1 MKLIQK
7 LISVLLSLGLM
18 FVIMAFYVLSSL
30 PQFLTPETYL
40 SVMEEANVYQS
51 MKESIQGSID
61 DVMLLNNIER
71 QSMRE
76 FIKLEEVKEIV
87 MGDVYAVLSWLNG
100 PQP

>member
-18 FVIMAFYVLSSL
+18 FVIMAFCLLSSL

>member
-51 MKESIQGSID
+51 M
-61 DVMLLNNIER
+61 M
-71 QSMRE
+71 
-76 FIKLEEVKEIV
+76 
-87 MGDVYAVLSWLNG
+87 
-100 PQP
+100 